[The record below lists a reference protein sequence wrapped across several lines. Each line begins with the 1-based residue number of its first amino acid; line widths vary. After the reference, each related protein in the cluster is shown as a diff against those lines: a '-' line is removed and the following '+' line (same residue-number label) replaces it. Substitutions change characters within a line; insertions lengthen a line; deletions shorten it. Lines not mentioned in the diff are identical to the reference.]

1 MSENQSINREITCKE
16 YCRLNCLNWKKN
28 VYSKLQI
35 IMNILKI
42 ICLIPILILSKTI
55 SFDSEITNP
64 ISNEFLDNFQTGY
77 ILDFYKCNSNENRIK
92 LGTWQGTVKGC
103 GSEKNGIKKARIPK
117 ENKDC
122 KKDEITIE
130 KIPPQN
136 IFVFKGLT
144 ICGKTKEK
152 YYDLLFSDSVIEKN
166 QDCPEGFKNC
176 GYIDTMKNK
185 LCLKKDSQCP
195 ISYIKI
201 KDVNSPPPDN
211 ITNLKV
217 IENENIKFYY
227 SNDPY
232 EDTPEVPYI
241 QNSFKI
247 ADSII
252 CSLPNLYYS
261 NLDLFIL
268 DAFKKGLSPDCM
280 LKDYS
285 QNITIDNLRYHKLNT
300 INQYELYKENG
311 IIDIITNNNLN
322 DFGFNVE
329 KYKENNLNI
338 YINSHFGFNKTC
350 LKHRK
355 YQFNINELS
364 EILSTSDKMFFW
376 GNFIFWVYIASF
388 GLILSE
394 SFNIFMFIGCNL
406 NIENIIKIFINNLC
420 SLITFFYSLIWG
432 LSYDNPYE
440 KIMECSDIVSNS
452 NYNIMIEKIYKNG
465 QTIKFCCYILLIF
478 LFLNL
483 FSFIIFIV
491 ECSCGQYCNERC
503 RSCCCDCC
511 INCWNGNKKKKEKK
525 EKKSEVLPIEKT
537 GESKKENGNNS
548 LDQNKNSIN
557 NEGSKSQ
564 VQEES
569 SKDQI
574 ITNNQK
580 LFKNQ
585 A

>member
-144 ICGKTKEK
+144 ICGITKEK
-152 YYDLLFSDSVIEKN
+152 YYDLLFNDSVIEKN

-420 SLITFFYSLIWG
+420 SIITFFYSLIWG

-503 RSCCCDCC
+503 RSCCCDC
-511 INCWNGNKKKKEKK
+511 
-525 EKKSEVLPIEKT
+525 
-537 GESKKENGNNS
+537 
-548 LDQNKNSIN
+548 
-557 NEGSKSQ
+557 
-564 VQEES
+564 
-569 SKDQI
+569 
-574 ITNNQK
+574 
-580 LFKNQ
+580 
-585 A
+585 